1 MDIYNLSLIRYV
13 TSNSLHQD
21 TPMVC
26 KGLKN
31 IKKLNQTM
39 SSTQSEQWIQT
50 KYLQN
55 VEWWQGNWPTC

>member
-31 IKKLNQTM
+31 IKKLNRTM
-39 SSTQSEQWIQT
+39 SPTQSEQCIQT

-55 VEWWQGNWPTC
+55 VEW